1 MELYCVLRKAEFDSD
16 FGNIMIDD
24 YIDVDCYDSLEKAK
38 KALNELYEQDRQCN
52 EDEEL
57 VVNAL
62 RKDGQSYYV
71 EIVSEKMFIK
81 HCKITCKILFK
92 TVL

>member
-1 MELYCVLRKAEFDSD
+1 MEMYCVLRKAEFDSD
-16 FGNIMIDD
+16 DD
-24 YIDVDCYDSLEKAK
+24 YVGVDCYDSLEKAK

-57 VVNAL
+57 VVDAL

-71 EIVSEKMFIK
+71 EVASEKMFIK
-81 HCKITCKILFK
+81 RGRITCNILVK
-92 TVL
+92 PVL

>member
-1 MELYCVLRKAEFDSD
+1 MKLYCVLRKAEFDAD
-16 FGNIMIDD
+16 DD

-38 KALNELYEQDRQCN
+38 KALNALYEQDRQCN

-57 VVNAL
+57 VVDAL

-71 EIVSEKMFIK
+71 EVTSEKMFI
-81 HCKITCKILFK
+81 HRCRVTCKILLK
-92 TVL
+92 NVQ